1 MLNKMRNRQGFT
13 LIELLIVVAII
24 GILAAVAI
32 PQFASYRQRGFNASA
47 VSDVKN
53 GKAAEEAMFNDNGGY
68 GKSEG
73 PVGGLTLLA
82 ATNGV
87 VPVPATGIVG
97 PMVGATGT
105 VAGAMFSGPDSLG
118 AARGVAVSVSNGVT
132 LVATLAPIVAP
143 ALSSSS
149 YSMSSKHLQ
158 GSRVF
163 ATETENTAVMFVENT
178 ATFVGQALS
187 ASGAF
192 ASATAATT
200 GLDIVGGTTAGG
212 GNPVATWAA
221 M

>member
-1 MLNKMRNRQGFT
+1 MLNKIRNRQGFT

-47 VSDVKN
+47 VSDLKN
-53 GKAAEEAMFNDNGGY
+53 AKAAEEAMFNDNGGY
-68 GKSEG
+68 GKSQG
-73 PVGGLTLLA
+73 PAGGLTLLA
-82 ATNGV
+82 ATATV
-87 VPVPATGIVG
+87 APEPATGVIG

-105 VAGAMFSGPDSLG
+105 VAGSMVSGPDSQG
-118 AARGVAVSVSNGVT
+118 DARGVAVSVSNGVT
-132 LVATLAPIVAP
+132 FIATLAPIVAP

-149 YSMSSKHLQ
+149 YSAASKHLQ

-187 ASGAF
+187 TTAAS
-192 ASATAATT
+192 ASATTATT
-200 GLDIVGGTTAGG
+200 GLDIIGGTTAGG
-212 GNPVATWAA
+212 GNPVAEWAA